1 MELTGL
7 SKDHNAADSE
17 LKIILSP
24 RKKGKIQKIYF
35 WDAKNSVHLR
45 A

>member
-24 RKKGKIQKIYF
+24 IKKEKYKRYISGMPRLVF
-35 WDAKNSVHLR
+35 V
-45 A
+45 